1 MSPIKTDVV
10 VLGSGPAGYV
20 AAIRLADLGKKVV
33 CIEQDSIGGT
43 CLNVGCIP
51 SKALI
56 SAGHFMESAKNAAD
70 MFLVIQ
76 AMDCM
81 LTYPDIDVFVIVTGD
96 GDFMPLPGGW
106 AAALLS
112 AGR

>member
-1 MSPIKTDVV
+1 MSQIKTDVV

-56 SAGHFMESAKNAAD
+56 SAGHFMESTKNAAD
-70 MFLVIQ
+70 MGFTVETPKL
-76 AMDCM
+76 D
-81 LTYPDIDVFVIVTGD
+81 
-96 GDFMPLPGGW
+96 
-106 AAALLS
+106 LS
-112 AGR
+112 KLIAWKDT